1 MKDEKHIISEI
12 IRSGKSA
19 NVTIDDDS
27 FIESLIKSPDE
38 PRKTFW
44 KSITAPPFIKG
55 MRLVMVIASLIIAAT
70 FLLSYSFVYL
80 KDVVFFRNE
89 ISTNNVGAL
98 NPKKSLGREY
108 GIFLFN
114 PAELWADSGIRLSK
128 KDRFRISVSGAF
140 HSSFKDLVDDAESN
154 EVKPEIRWIG
164 QKSRSS
170 SQASQINKK
179 VWGIYQKHIYPV
191 LSRNLQDRNGEDP
204 YFGALLYTVA
214 PEYTLDNPLDTNYTR
229 HVRVWKEKD
238 AKRFRKVESPGGIL
252 RLAVND
258 IYFESKGALCKY
270 AEEIHHQRFAKGCAN
285 EKLHRRCTGRCAEK
299 DFFPCRIYSRDP
311 EHFHTMFY
319 DDNVGQLLI
328 CVEVQHPLRWGWLNP
343 IGAYRD
349 FENTVY
355 AGKFFPTL
363 CGAAWLI
370 IRIAIILA
378 ACMLTVFIAIYF
390 LFMLAY
396 LVETAAKTAVGRP

>member
-19 NVTIDDDS
+19 NVTVDDDS
-27 FIESLIKSPDE
+27 FIESLIKAPDE
-38 PRKTFW
+38 PGKSFW
-44 KSITAPPFIKG
+44 KNITTPPFIKG
-55 MRLVMVIASLIIAAT
+55 LRLVMIIASLIIAAT
-70 FLLSYSFVYL
+70 FLLCYSFVYL

-170 SQASQINKK
+170 SRASQKNKK

-191 LSRNLQDRNGEDP
+191 LSKNLQDRNGEDP

-238 AKRFRKVESPGGIL
+238 ATSFSKVESPGVL

-258 IYFESKGALCKY
+258 IYFEDGTALEDY
-270 AEEIHHQRFAKGCAN
+270 ARQTDSTRFI
-285 EKLHRRCTGRCAEK
+285 K
-299 DFFPCRIYSRDP
+299 DDFRPSVIKDS

-343 IGAYRD
+343 ISAYRD

-355 AGKFFPTL
+355 AGKFFPML
-363 CGAAWLI
+363 CGAVWLI

>member
-19 NVTIDDDS
+19 NVTVDDDS
-27 FIESLIKSPDE
+27 FIESLIKAPDE
-38 PRKTFW
+38 PRKSFW

-114 PAELWADSGIRLSK
+114 PADLWADSGIRLNK

-140 HSSFKDLVDDAESN
+140 HSSFKNLVDDADSN
-154 EVKPEIRWIG
+154 VAMPEIRWIG
-164 QKSRSS
+164 QQARTRSS
-170 SQASQINKK
+170 SVAPQDNKK
-179 VWGIYQKHIYPV
+179 AWGIYQRHIYPV
-191 LSRNLQDRNGEDP
+191 LPKNLQDRNGEDP

-238 AKRFRKVESPGGIL
+238 ATSFSKVESPGVL

-258 IYFESKGALCKY
+258 IFFEDGIALKDY
-270 AEEIHHQRFAKGCAN
+270 ASQTDSTRFI
-285 EKLHRRCTGRCAEK
+285 K
-299 DFFPCRIYSRDP
+299 DDFRPSVTKDS

-349 FENTVY
+349 LENTVY
-355 AGKFFPTL
+355 AGKFFPML
-363 CGAAWLI
+363 CGAVWLI

>member
-12 IRSGKSA
+12 IKSGKSA
-19 NVTIDDDS
+19 NVTVDDDS
-27 FIESLIKSPDE
+27 FIESLIKAPDE
-38 PRKTFW
+38 PRKSFW

-114 PAELWADSGIRLSK
+114 PADLWADSGIRLNK

-140 HSSFKDLVDDAESN
+140 HSSFKNLVDDADSN
-154 EVKPEIRWIG
+154 VARPEIRWIG
-164 QKSRSS
+164 QQARTRSS
-170 SQASQINKK
+170 SVAPQDNKK
-179 VWGIYQKHIYPV
+179 VWGIYQRHIYPV
-191 LSRNLQDRNGEDP
+191 LPKDLRKRNGEDP

-238 AKRFRKVESPGGIL
+238 ATSFSKVESPGVL

-258 IYFESKGALCKY
+258 IFFEDGIALKDY
-270 AEEIHHQRFAKGCAN
+270 ASQTDSTRFI
-285 EKLHRRCTGRCAEK
+285 K
-299 DFFPCRIYSRDP
+299 DDFRPSVIKDS

-355 AGKFFPTL
+355 AGKFFPML
-363 CGAAWLI
+363 CGAVWLI

>member
-12 IRSGKSA
+12 IKSGKSA
-19 NVTIDDDS
+19 NVTVDDDS
-27 FIESLIKSPDE
+27 FIESLIKAPDE
-38 PRKTFW
+38 PGKSFW
-44 KSITAPPFIKG
+44 KNITTPPFIKG
-55 MRLVMVIASLIIAAT
+55 LRLVMIIASLIIAAT

-114 PAELWADSGIRLSK
+114 PADLWADSGIRLNK

-140 HSSFKDLVDDAESN
+140 HSSFKNLVDDADSN
-154 EVKPEIRWIG
+154 VARPEIRWIG
-164 QKSRSS
+164 QQARTRSS
-170 SQASQINKK
+170 SVAPQDNKK
-179 VWGIYQKHIYPV
+179 VWGIYQRHIYPV
-191 LSRNLQDRNGEDP
+191 LPKDLRKRNGEDP

-238 AKRFRKVESPGGIL
+238 ATSFSKVESPGVL

-258 IYFESKGALCKY
+258 IFFEDGIALKDY
-270 AEEIHHQRFAKGCAN
+270 ASQTDSTRFI
-285 EKLHRRCTGRCAEK
+285 K
-299 DFFPCRIYSRDP
+299 DDFRPSVIKDS

-355 AGKFFPTL
+355 AGKFFPML
-363 CGAAWLI
+363 CGAVWLI